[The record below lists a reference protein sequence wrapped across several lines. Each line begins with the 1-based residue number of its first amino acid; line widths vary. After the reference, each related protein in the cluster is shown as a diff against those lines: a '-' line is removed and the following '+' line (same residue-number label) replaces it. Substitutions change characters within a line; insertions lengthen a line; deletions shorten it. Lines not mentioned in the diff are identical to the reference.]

1 MRSKPA
7 RDQFALH
14 AGKPFARIASLLHRY
29 HTEWLNELGIL
40 TKQARIKSDVVDL
53 IFQATVPVTRS
64 ASIEFRH
71 QVSKLTYEPS
81 GPSDWRLSPVSM
93 LRVKVFPLPLG
104 WDASPSQCYHPAS
117 NSLVPIYT
125 DQKGGKRRCE
135 SKVSCPKTQHNV
147 PGQGSKSDPS
157 IRETSALT
165 I

>member
-93 LRVKVFPLPLG
+93 LRVKVFLFPLDG
-104 WDASPSQCYHPAS
+104 M
-117 NSLVPIYT
+117 LVHRSVT
-125 DQKGGKRRCE
+125 
-135 SKVSCPKTQHNV
+135 TQH
-147 PGQGSKSDPS
+147 Q
-157 IRETSALT
+157 IRWYPFIQIRRVERGAVRVKCLAQKRNTMYPVRARNRIPRSGRQAR
-165 I
+165 